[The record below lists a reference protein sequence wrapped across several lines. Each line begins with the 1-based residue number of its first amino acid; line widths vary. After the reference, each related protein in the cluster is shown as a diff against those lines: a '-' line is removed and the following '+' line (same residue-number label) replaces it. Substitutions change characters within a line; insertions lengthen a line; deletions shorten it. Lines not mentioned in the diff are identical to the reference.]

1 MHGEDEA
8 LVGRRRM
15 LGMQV
20 AAQPPWRIHGS
31 EGVCPRADGT
41 GLNVSDG
48 HLIVV
53 NNISRTPEPQHQIAI
68 YAPGTWE
75 RAEIIT

>member
-1 MHGEDEA
+1 MAVKVYAPGASATYEH
-8 LVGRRRM
+8 
-15 LGMQV
+15 
-20 AAQPPWRIHGS
+20 
-31 EGVCPRADGT
+31 ADGT

-75 RAEIIT
+75 RAEILK